1 MVFNRFR
8 FFCMAL
14 LLLTAS
20 LSAEAYWKTLFAY
33 NNVEQIAMT
42 NDKVFAIS
50 DGALYSVD
58 KLTERIETYNAGNGL
73 HGSNIVRIYYDKVY
87 DMLLIA
93 YADGKLDVLHN
104 GTIEYVSGLYTK
116 DMLATKTI
124 NNITVYNGRAY
135 LAMDFGIVTFRLN
148 KRELV
153 DTYYIGTDATEVKVE
168 DIVFQDDS
176 IYAFVGKTMYK
187 AALRDNLP
195 DYRCWQTENVGRIA
209 RDMQKGVRYTDD
221 SGEIWMTG
229 GAEGIVRVDAI
240 GNRNAYKPQGPLT
253 NTPYDMTA
261 TQGHLYVVSGGR
273 WAVQYNTP
281 GNVMVYDGT
290 QWINISQ
297 SAIQA
302 QTGNPAK
309 DFMHVAVDPKDAMHY
324 FVTGYGTGVFEFRG
338 SELVQQYLPNNSSL
352 MTAVEHNPKN
362 YTRTS
367 GGMYDKAGN
376 LWLMNSN
383 TATNQLQCRSTNGVW
398 KGVTVTLG
406 NRDPYYDTTGDLIL
420 DNRNQN
426 HKWFLLPRKGSGL
439 VLVDDKGTLDAA
451 DDRSIFR
458 SVLHKAD
465 GTEIDLSTL
474 PLYKCFQDDDNNIW
488 LGTRDGVIVIPNTVD
503 FFASDLCL
511 RIDIQE
517 DNGEKPFL
525 SNEVYAIDNDDKG
538 RIWIGTTTM
547 GVYVLSADRQTIES
561 HYTTD
566 NSPMPSNYVMSL
578 AWDDVNDVMYIGTSK
593 GIVSY
598 SEQSTDLRDD
608 ISADTAEPDYGS
620 MQQWKLHYSYAKME
634 EVAYSAT
641 EVYGL
646 ANGALFSLNKQD
658 ETISLWNKSTGL
670 NSSDI
675 LHIAYDNTTKQLI
688 ICYADGRID
697 LLSADGSVTQMPD
710 LYQKAATIPVTVN
723 DVFVADGCTYLAMPF
738 GIVSIN
744 TKKAEVIDTYYIGDS
759 AQSVNVQ
766 RLAVL
771 GDTLY
776 ALSPETLY
784 AASIG
789 DNLVDYSFW
798 KPQSLPNNRIVSDI
812 QIAND
817 ALYALQDSV
826 LYISKNGSWNR
837 VENVP
842 SLNWIIGHANRLLAN
857 QKRVGSIIEIGKD
870 EIHNLGSY
878 GITDIQYDASC
889 DCYWMAAP
897 NYGIARVNGNK
908 ELRTF
913 PPDGPA
919 NNIGYRLKYTGD
931 QIFVAGGGRW
941 AVESKQDGTF
951 SIYNGTNWRKIS
963 SGTTRNQLG
972 LYGYPRDLVSI
983 CADPN
988 DSKHFFVAL
997 YGMGVI
1003 EYRNDAAVAHYGVN
1017 NSSLRAAAENNP
1029 NYYTRT
1035 EGLMIDEAGNL
1046 WVLNTGQN
1054 AYPVNIMTPQGKW
1067 YGLDMYSNG
1076 HAIRF
1081 ETPWEITVDNRDSHR
1096 KWMIDQRKQTGV
1108 ILLDDG
1114 GTPTSGNDDKCLKR
1128 NIFVDGDNIQL
1139 MPEFIYCLAQDMNG
1153 DIWLGTPSG
1162 IIVIPSTVDF
1172 FTSNQCTRIK
1182 IPRNDGTNLADYLLG
1197 TEQINAI
1204 VVDGANRKWIGTETS
1219 GIYLMSADGLT
1230 TIAHF
1235 TTENSVL
1242 PSNSILS
1249 IAINSN
1255 TGEVFV
1261 GTGKGIASY
1270 KSDASTSQE
1279 DFSGAYAYPNPVR
1292 PNYEGMITIT
1302 GLMENTTVNIVDA
1315 GGNLVCKTKSNGGT
1329 AVWDGKNFRGQRVG
1343 SGVYTALCNAEGKNH
1358 TVVKILV
1365 MN

>member
-42 NDKVFAIS
+42 NDRVFAIS

-73 HGSNIVRIYYDKVY
+73 HGSNIVRIYYDEVY

-153 DTYYIGTDATEVKVE
+153 DTYYIGIDATEVKVE

-209 RDMQKGVRYTDD
+209 RDMQKGIRYTDD
-221 SGEIWMTG
+221 SGEIWMAG

-352 MTAVEHNPKN
+352 KTAVESNPKN

-398 KGVTVTLG
+398 KGVTVTLS
-406 NRDPYYDTTGDLIL
+406 NRDPYYDTTGDLII

-426 HKWFLLPRKGSGL
+426 HKWFLLPRKGAGL
-439 VLVDDKGTLDAA
+439 VLMDDKGTLDAA

-547 GVYVLSADRQTIES
+547 GVYVLSADRQTIEA

-688 ICYADGRID
+688 IC
-697 LLSADGSVTQMPD
+697 
-710 LYQKAATIPVTVN
+710 
-723 DVFVADGCTYLAMPF
+723 
-738 GIVSIN
+738 
-744 TKKAEVIDTYYIGDS
+744 
-759 AQSVNVQ
+759 
-766 RLAVL
+766 
-771 GDTLY
+771 
-776 ALSPETLY
+776 
-784 AASIG
+784 
-789 DNLVDYSFW
+789 
-798 KPQSLPNNRIVSDI
+798 
-812 QIAND
+812 
-817 ALYALQDSV
+817 
-826 LYISKNGSWNR
+826 
-837 VENVP
+837 
-842 SLNWIIGHANRLLAN
+842 
-857 QKRVGSIIEIGKD
+857 
-870 EIHNLGSY
+870 
-878 GITDIQYDASC
+878 
-889 DCYWMAAP
+889 
-897 NYGIARVNGNK
+897 
-908 ELRTF
+908 
-913 PPDGPA
+913 
-919 NNIGYRLKYTGD
+919 
-931 QIFVAGGGRW
+931 
-941 AVESKQDGTF
+941 
-951 SIYNGTNWRKIS
+951 
-963 SGTTRNQLG
+963 
-972 LYGYPRDLVSI
+972 
-983 CADPN
+983 
-988 DSKHFFVAL
+988 
-997 YGMGVI
+997 
-1003 EYRNDAAVAHYGVN
+1003 
-1017 NSSLRAAAENNP
+1017 
-1029 NYYTRT
+1029 
-1035 EGLMIDEAGNL
+1035 
-1046 WVLNTGQN
+1046 
-1054 AYPVNIMTPQGKW
+1054 
-1067 YGLDMYSNG
+1067 
-1076 HAIRF
+1076 
-1081 ETPWEITVDNRDSHR
+1081 
-1096 KWMIDQRKQTGV
+1096 
-1108 ILLDDG
+1108 
-1114 GTPTSGNDDKCLKR
+1114 
-1128 NIFVDGDNIQL
+1128 
-1139 MPEFIYCLAQDMNG
+1139 
-1153 DIWLGTPSG
+1153 
-1162 IIVIPSTVDF
+1162 
-1172 FTSNQCTRIK
+1172 
-1182 IPRNDGTNLADYLLG
+1182 
-1197 TEQINAI
+1197 
-1204 VVDGANRKWIGTETS
+1204 
-1219 GIYLMSADGLT
+1219 
-1230 TIAHF
+1230 
-1235 TTENSVL
+1235 
-1242 PSNSILS
+1242 
-1249 IAINSN
+1249 
-1255 TGEVFV
+1255 
-1261 GTGKGIASY
+1261 
-1270 KSDASTSQE
+1270 
-1279 DFSGAYAYPNPVR
+1279 
-1292 PNYEGMITIT
+1292 
-1302 GLMENTTVNIVDA
+1302 
-1315 GGNLVCKTKSNGGT
+1315 
-1329 AVWDGKNFRGQRVG
+1329 
-1343 SGVYTALCNAEGKNH
+1343 
-1358 TVVKILV
+1358 
-1365 MN
+1365 

>member
-1 MVFNRFR
+1 MKINKLIW
-8 FFCMAL
+8 FCAL
-14 LLLTAS
+14 SLFLTVP

-42 NDKVFAIS
+42 EDLVFAIS

-58 KLTERIETYNAGNGL
+58 KQTEKIETYNAENGL
-73 HGSNIVRIYYDKVY
+73 HGSEIVRIYYDKGT
-87 DMLLIA
+87 DMLIIA
-93 YADGKLDVLHN
+93 YADGKIDVLHN
-104 GTIEYVSGLYTK
+104 EQVEYVSGLYTK
-116 DMLATKTI
+116 DMMATKTI

-153 DTYYIGTDATEVKVE
+153 DTYYIGANATEVKVE

-176 IYAFVGKTMYK
+176 IYAFSGKTMYK

-195 DYRCWQTENVGRIA
+195 DYRYWHTEAVGRIA
-209 RDMQKGVRYTDD
+209 RDTQKGVQYTD
-221 SGEIWMTG
+221 GIGNVWTAG
-229 GAEGIVRVDAI
+229 GSEGIVRVDAI
-240 GNRNAYKPQGPLT
+240 GSRSTYKPQGPLT

-309 DFMHVAVDPKDAMHY
+309 DFMHVAVDPNDAMHY
-324 FVTGYGTGVFEFRG
+324 FVTSYGTGVYEFKG

-398 KGVTVTLG
+398 KGVTVTLS
-406 NRDPYYDTTGDLIL
+406 NRDPYYDTTGDLII

-439 VLVDDKGTLDAA
+439 VLVDDKGTPDAA

-517 DNGEKPFL
+517 DNGERPFL

-547 GVYVLSADRQTIES
+547 GVYVLSADRQTIEA

-826 LYISKNGSWNR
+826 LYISKNGSWTR

-857 QKRVGSIIEIGKD
+857 QKRVGGIIEIGKD

-988 DSKHFFVAL
+988 DSEHFFVAL

-1153 DIWLGTPSG
+1153 DIWLGTLSG

-1270 KSDASTSQE
+1270 KSDASAPQE

>member
-1 MVFNRFR
+1 
-8 FFCMAL
+8 
-14 LLLTAS
+14 
-20 LSAEAYWKTLFAY
+20 
-33 NNVEQIAMT
+33 
-42 NDKVFAIS
+42 
-50 DGALYSVD
+50 
-58 KLTERIETYNAGNGL
+58 
-73 HGSNIVRIYYDKVY
+73 
-87 DMLLIA
+87 
-93 YADGKLDVLHN
+93 
-104 GTIEYVSGLYTK
+104 
-116 DMLATKTI
+116 
-124 NNITVYNGRAY
+124 
-135 LAMDFGIVTFRLN
+135 
-148 KRELV
+148 
-153 DTYYIGTDATEVKVE
+153 
-168 DIVFQDDS
+168 
-176 IYAFVGKTMYK
+176 
-187 AALRDNLP
+187 
-195 DYRCWQTENVGRIA
+195 
-209 RDMQKGVRYTDD
+209 
-221 SGEIWMTG
+221 
-229 GAEGIVRVDAI
+229 
-240 GNRNAYKPQGPLT
+240 
-253 NTPYDMTA
+253 
-261 TQGHLYVVSGGR
+261 
-273 WAVQYNTP
+273 
-281 GNVMVYDGT
+281 
-290 QWINISQ
+290 
-297 SAIQA
+297 
-302 QTGNPAK
+302 
-309 DFMHVAVDPKDAMHY
+309 
-324 FVTGYGTGVFEFRG
+324 
-338 SELVQQYLPNNSSL
+338 
-352 MTAVEHNPKN
+352 
-362 YTRTS
+362 
-367 GGMYDKAGN
+367 
-376 LWLMNSN
+376 
-383 TATNQLQCRSTNGVW
+383 
-398 KGVTVTLG
+398 
-406 NRDPYYDTTGDLIL
+406 
-420 DNRNQN
+420 
-426 HKWFLLPRKGSGL
+426 
-439 VLVDDKGTLDAA
+439 
-451 DDRSIFR
+451 
-458 SVLHKAD
+458 
-465 GTEIDLSTL
+465 
-474 PLYKCFQDDDNNIW
+474 
-488 LGTRDGVIVIPNTVD
+488 
-503 FFASDLCL
+503 
-511 RIDIQE
+511 
-517 DNGEKPFL
+517 
-525 SNEVYAIDNDDKG
+525 
-538 RIWIGTTTM
+538 
-547 GVYVLSADRQTIES
+547 
-561 HYTTD
+561 
-566 NSPMPSNYVMSL
+566 
-578 AWDDVNDVMYIGTSK
+578 
-593 GIVSY
+593 
-598 SEQSTDLRDD
+598 
-608 ISADTAEPDYGS
+608 
-620 MQQWKLHYSYAKME
+620 
-634 EVAYSAT
+634 
-641 EVYGL
+641 
-646 ANGALFSLNKQD
+646 
-658 ETISLWNKSTGL
+658 
-670 NSSDI
+670 
-675 LHIAYDNTTKQLI
+675 
-688 ICYADGRID
+688 
-697 LLSADGSVTQMPD
+697 
-710 LYQKAATIPVTVN
+710 
-723 DVFVADGCTYLAMPF
+723 
-738 GIVSIN
+738 
-744 TKKAEVIDTYYIGDS
+744 
-759 AQSVNVQ
+759 
-766 RLAVL
+766 
-771 GDTLY
+771 
-776 ALSPETLY
+776 
-784 AASIG
+784 
-789 DNLVDYSFW
+789 
-798 KPQSLPNNRIVSDI
+798 
-812 QIAND
+812 
-817 ALYALQDSV
+817 
-826 LYISKNGSWNR
+826 
-837 VENVP
+837 
-842 SLNWIIGHANRLLAN
+842 
-857 QKRVGSIIEIGKD
+857 
-870 EIHNLGSY
+870 
-878 GITDIQYDASC
+878 
-889 DCYWMAAP
+889 MAAP

-988 DSKHFFVAL
+988 DSKHFFAAL
-997 YGMGVI
+997 YGMGLI

-1270 KSDASTSQE
+1270 KSDASAPQE

>member
-1 MVFNRFR
+1 MRKNKLAYWGIV
-8 FFCMAL
+8 
-14 LLLTAS
+14 LLLTAP
-20 LSAEAYWKTLFAY
+20 LSAEAYWKTMFAY
-33 NNVEQIAMT
+33 NDVEQIAMT
-42 NDKVFAIS
+42 DNRVFAVS

-58 KLTERIETYNAGNGL
+58 KQTEKIETYNAESGL
-73 HGSNIVRIYYDKVY
+73 HGSNIVRIYYDKVS

-93 YADGKLDVLHN
+93 YEDGKMDVLHN
-104 GTIEYVSGLYTK
+104 GYIEYVSGLYTK
-116 DMLATKTI
+116 DIMATKTI

-153 DTYYIGTDATEVKVE
+153 DTYYIGNNATEVKVE

-176 IYAFVGKTMYK
+176 IYAFTNSKMYK
-187 AALRDNLP
+187 ASLNSNLP
-195 DYRCWQTENVGRIA
+195 DYRYWQIDSIGRIQ
-209 RDMQKGVRYTDD
+209 RDTLKGVRYVDENGDLWTA
-221 SGEIWMTG
+221 G
-229 GAEGIVRVDAI
+229 GAEGIVRVDTI
-240 GNRNAYKPQGPLT
+240 GNRNTYKPQGPLT

-261 TQGHLYVVSGGR
+261 AHGHLYVVSGGR
-273 WAVQYNTP
+273 WAVQYHKP
-281 GNVMVYDGT
+281 GNMMVYDGT

-297 SAIQA
+297 AEIQQ

-309 DFMHVAVDPKDAMHY
+309 DFMHVAVDPDDAMHY
-324 FVTGYGTGVFEFRG
+324 FVTSYGTGVYEFQG
-338 SELVQQYLPNNSSL
+338 SRLLQQYMPWNSSL
-352 MTAVEHNPKN
+352 MTAVENNPKN

-367 GGMYDKAGN
+367 GGVFDKQGN

-383 TATNQLQCRSTNGVW
+383 TATNQLQCRSANGEW
-398 KGVTVTLG
+398 TGITLSLDG
-406 NRDPYYDTTGDLIL
+406 RLPYYDTTGDLVL
-420 DNRNQN
+420 DRRNGNR
-426 HKWFLLPRKGSGL
+426 KWILLPRKGAGL
-439 VLVDDKGTLDAA
+439 VLLDDKGTLSAA
-451 DDRSIFR
+451 DDRTIYR
-458 SVLHKAD
+458 PMLHEAN
-465 GTEIDLSTL
+465 GTQIDLTTIG
-474 PLYKCFQDDDNNIW
+474 LYKCIQDGGGNIW
-488 LGTRDGVIVIPNTVD
+488 LGTQNGVLIVPSTED
-503 FFASDLCL
+503 FFESDLCK
-511 RIDIQE
+511 RIDIQD
-517 DNGEKPFL
+517 DNGEQPFL
-525 SNEVYAIDNDDKG
+525 SNEVYAIDFDDSG
-538 RIWIGTTTM
+538 RAWIGTTTV
-547 GVYVLSADRQTIES
+547 GVYVLSADCQTIEA

-578 AWDDVNDVMYIGTSK
+578 AWDAANQVMYIGTSK
-593 GIVSY
+593 GIVCCS
-598 SEQSTDLRDD
+598 DD
-608 ISADTAEPDYGS
+608 ATALNDNTYDDADTPDYGS
-620 MQQWKLHYSYAKME
+620 MQQWKLHYSYAQME

-646 ANGALFSLNKQD
+646 ANGALFSLNKKD
-658 ETISLWNKSTGL
+658 ETTTLWNKATGL
-670 NSSDI
+670 NGSDI
-675 LHIAYDNTTKQLI
+675 LHISYDNATKQLI

-697 LLSADGSVTQMPD
+697 LLSDDGVITQMPD
-710 LYQKAATIPVTVN
+710 LYQKSATIPVTVN
-723 DVFVADGCTYLAMPF
+723 DIFVGDDRTYLAMPF
-738 GIVSIN
+738 GIVAIN

-759 AQSVNVQ
+759 AQAVNVQ
-766 RLAVL
+766 RLALL

-776 ALSPETLY
+776 ALSKEALY
-784 AASIG
+784 AASVN
-789 DNLVDYSFW
+789 DNIVDYSFW
-798 KPQSLPNNRIVSDI
+798 KQLPLPNGKTVSNI

-826 LYISKNGSWNR
+826 LYKRQNVGWQR
-837 VENVP
+837 VENAS
-842 SLNWIIGHANRLLAN
+842 SLYWIIGYANHLLAN
-857 QKRVGSIIEIGKD
+857 QKGQGIIEIGTD
-870 EIHNLGSY
+870 QIRNLGNYS
-878 GITDIQYDASC
+878 INDIQYDASAG
-889 DCYWMAAP
+889 CYWMAAP
-897 NYGIARVNGNK
+897 NYGIARLNAEGN
-908 ELRTF
+908 LQTF
-913 PPDGPA
+913 PPNGPA
-919 NNIGYRLKYTGD
+919 NNIGYRIKYTGD
-931 QIFVAGGGRW
+931 QIFAVSGGRW
-941 AVESKQDGTF
+941 AVQSSRDGTF
-951 SIYNGTNWRKIS
+951 SIYNGSDWRKIS
-963 SGTTRNQLG
+963 SGTTRNQLK
-972 LYGYPRDLVSI
+972 LYAYPRDVVSV
-983 CADPN
+983 CADPKDN
-988 DSKHFFVAL
+988 KHFFVAL

-1003 EYRNDAAVAHYGVN
+1003 EYRNDVAVAHYGVN

-1035 EGLMIDEAGNL
+1035 EGVMIDETGNL

-1054 AYPVNIMTPQGKW
+1054 AHPVNIMTPQGQW
-1067 YGLDMYSNG
+1067 FGLDMYSNG
-1076 HAIRF
+1076 QAIRF
-1081 ETPWEITVDNRDSHR
+1081 ETPWEITVDNRNSRR
-1096 KWMIDQRKQTGV
+1096 KWMIDQRKLTGV

-1114 GTPTSGNDDKCLKR
+1114 GTPTSRNDDKCIKR
-1128 NIFVDGDNIQL
+1128 STFVDGDNIQL
-1139 MPEFIYCLAQDMNG
+1139 TPAEIYCLAQDLNG

-1230 TIAHF
+1230 TLAHF

-1270 KSDASTSQE
+1270 KSDASAPQE

-1292 PNYEGMITIT
+1292 PHYEGVISIT

-1329 AVWDGKNFRGQRVG
+1329 AVWDGKDFKGKRVS
-1343 SGVYTALCNAEGKNH
+1343 SGVYSALCNAAGKNH